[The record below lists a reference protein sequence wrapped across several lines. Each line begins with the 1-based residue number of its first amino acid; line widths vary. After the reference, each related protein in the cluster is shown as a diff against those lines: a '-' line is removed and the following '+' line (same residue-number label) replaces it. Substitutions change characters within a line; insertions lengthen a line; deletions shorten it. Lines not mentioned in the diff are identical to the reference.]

1 MPGYTA
7 GLPFL
12 TGRSCNR
19 MEIPH
24 PLTIISPHLEDAVFS
39 CGSLLAA
46 SRRAMVITVFAGLP
60 DRHQPARA
68 RDSAAGFSSARQAM
82 EARRQEDARALATL
96 GAQPVWLDFLSQDEG
111 PRYDPVTIAVRLGRL
126 LALQPGSTIL
136 APMGL
141 RHADHMLVNAACMLV
156 REAAYVDVPE
166 TVPSTHPTVASSFRW
181 IFYEEAIHRRVP
193 GALQSRMAGWWQEG
207 LLASPVHMPVGVFT
221 AQKARAVQAYES
233 QLGLFSPAQ
242 LADVCAPERYWSL
255 DAADLV
261 R

>member
-1 MPGYTA
+1 
-7 GLPFL
+7 
-12 TGRSCNR
+12 

-46 SRRAMVITVFAGLP
+46 SRQALVITVFAGLP
-60 DRHQPARA
+60 EPDVVAA
-68 RDSAAGFSSARQAM
+68 EDAAAGFRSAREAM
-82 EARRQEDARALATL
+82 ETRRREDARALSTL
-96 GAQPVWLDFLSQDEG
+96 GAQPVWLDFLEQQYG
-111 PRYDPVTIAVRLGRL
+111 QRYDPVAIAVRLSRL
-126 LALQPGSTIL
+126 MALRPGSTIM

-141 RHADHMLVNAACMLV
+141 RHADHILVNAACMLV
-156 REAAYVDVPE
+156 REAAYADVPE
-166 TVPSTHPTVASSFRW
+166 TVPHADIGTAPPFRW

-207 LLASPVHMPVGVFT
+207 LLASPVHMPIGVFT
-221 AQKARAVQAYES
+221 GQKARAVQAFETR
-233 QLGLFSPAQ
+233 LGTFSPMQ

-255 DAADLV
+255 DAADLL